1 MVEISKSYNKFSN
14 REKPVSHLLMYPD
27 GVKRILTMKQYEW
40 DWIEFVERHNVPF
53 YELLVAAIELSE
65 EHPRLGYQA
74 DILENTRFMLLT
86 AMRGIHEEEHPVSN
100 H

>member
-1 MVEISKSYNKFSN
+1 MVEISINYNKTSDS
-14 REKPVSHLLMYPD
+14 RRSISHTLLYPD

-40 DWIEFVERHNVPF
+40 DWIEVVERHNVPF

-86 AMRGIHEEEHPVSN
+86 AMKGIHEENHPVSN
-100 H
+100 Q